1 MCKHKIEN
9 VSLFVEKHKEWGG
22 MEGEAVESDKRPR
35 RFVLQIFNGSSTF
48 FIYGLDILEKL
59 DII

>member
-1 MCKHKIEN
+1 
-9 VSLFVEKHKEWGG
+9 

>member
-1 MCKHKIEN
+1 
-9 VSLFVEKHKEWGG
+9 

-35 RFVLQIFNGSSTF
+35 RFVLRIFNGSSTF